1 MYRRRHALWVAVFC
15 LLWLPWFE
23 LGIASRQFAIAQTP
37 PASNQ
42 DLPDRKLDADR
53 LVEVGDRQFLQGQWR
68 QALATFQQVL
78 AMRQALGDRVNEG
91 RTLTAIGRVYHNLG
105 EYPSALTTLKSAL
118 AINRALADR
127 QGAGVTLNE
136 LAIVHRKR
144 SRYNEAIVLHQQAL
158 VASQQAGDRFNQ
170 GRILNELGATYNS
183 QGKFD
188 QALETQQQALAI
200 VQAVGDRVG
209 EGRVFNALGAVYGN
223 RGDYAQALKFYQQ
236 SLALRQK
243 LGDRPGE
250 ARVLGNM
257 GAVYDGQ
264 GNYQQAQVFYQQALS
279 IQREIGDRAGAGLNL
294 GNIGLAYSN
303 LGQFTKALEFYQQAL
318 VIANEIDDQSGRAY
332 LLTSIGTAHSNQGDY
347 AKALTFYQ
355 QGLTI
360 QQAIGDRSAEGHTL
374 NSIGTAYDNLGQ
386 ITKAATY
393 YQQALAIRQEIGDRA
408 GEARTLT
415 NLGGVYDSLKQ
426 PDQALT
432 FYQQALAIRQKIGDR
447 AGEGIT
453 LNSLGLMYAEL
464 DQNQQAQTLYQQAL
478 TIHQTT
484 GDRAREGETL
494 NNLAL
499 IHEQLNQP
507 QQAIARYQQALGIL
521 RDIGDRA
528 GERLVLSN
536 LGALLAKQNQPQQA
550 IVFYKQSVNITES
563 IRQDLK
569 TLSRQ
574 EQETYTQTVATTY
587 RALADLLLA
596 QGRILEAQQVLELLK
611 VQELQNFTRESDL
624 GTRLARVVFNPTE
637 EKILQQHG
645 TLIAFGQQ
653 VETCKQTRCQ
663 RLSQLNDQLQALTQE
678 YNQTVTTLEKE
689 IRQRRAEDDA
699 FLDPV
704 KLVPRARR
712 IIEAEPGT
720 VLIYPL
726 VLKDKIWLILA
737 AQGGV
742 VKSAE
747 VMVSERQLGETVL
760 KFREQLQDPTASTR
774 ALQTTSQQLY
784 NWLIQPIEA
793 ELKANGI
800 HNLVFSLDRVTRY
813 IPMSTLFDGKQYL
826 IENYTVSTVLAAD
839 LTDMRDRLP
848 PGTQNTTVL
857 AVGAS
862 TFPELSPLPNVP
874 AELAA
879 IVRKSSSDRQGIYPG
894 LKFLDQAFD
903 FRALRDNLSGR
914 KILHIATHGAFVPGR
929 PEDSYLILG
938 NGNKLTTDDIKTLTD
953 LSDVH
958 LVVLSACETALGG
971 PDQDGVEI
979 SGISSYFL
987 NAGASA
993 VMASLWAV
1001 NDASTSNLMQQ
1012 FYSNLAEATP
1022 QSPITKAEAL
1032 RQAQLNFLSGKV
1044 DWEYAHPYYWA
1055 PFILIGNGF

>member
-1 MYRRRHALWVAVFC
+1 MYPCRLYCWFVAFC
-15 LLWLPWFE
+15 LLFFPWVEPGIVFKQVALARSLHAQNHDHPNRELEANRLFE
-23 LGIASRQFAIAQTP
+23 MA
-37 PASNQ
+37 
-42 DLPDRKLDADR
+42 
-53 LVEVGDRQFLQGQWR
+53 DRQFLQGQWQ
-68 QALATFQQVL
+68 QALATFQQTL
-78 AMRQALGDRVNEG
+78 AIRQALGDRLNEG
-91 RTLTAIGRVYHNLG
+91 RTLTAIGRMYHSLG
-105 EYPSALTTLKSAL
+105 DYPQALTVLQKAL
-118 AINRALADR
+118 AINRSLHDH
-127 QGAGVTLNE
+127 QGEGATLNE
-136 LAIVHRKR
+136 LGVVHRKL
-144 SRYNEAIVLHQQAL
+144 SRYDEAIAFHQQAL
-158 VASQQAGDRFNQ
+158 AVSQQVGDRLTE
-170 GRILNELGATYNS
+170 GRILNELGAAYGS
-183 QGKFD
+183 QGKYGK
-188 QALETQQQALAI
+188 ALEIQQQALTLTR
-200 VQAVGDRVG
+200 AVRDRVG
-209 EGRVFNALGAVYGN
+209 EGRVLSALGYVYSSS
-223 RGDYAQALKFYQQ
+223 GDYTQALKFYQQ
-236 SLALRQK
+236 SLDLRRE
-243 LGDRPGE
+243 LGDRAGE
-250 ARVLGNM
+250 ARTLGSI

-264 GNYQQAQVFYQQALS
+264 GNYEKALALYQPALS
-279 IQREIGDRAGAGLNL
+279 IQQEIGDRAGAELSL

-303 LGQFTKALEFYQQAL
+303 LGQFNKALEFYPRAL
-318 VIANEIDDQSGRAY
+318 AIASQIGDRAGQAY
-332 LLTSIGTAHSNQGDY
+332 LLTSIGTAYANQGAY
-347 AKALTFYQ
+347 AKALTAYQ
-355 QGLTI
+355 QGLAI
-360 QQAIGDRSAEGHTL
+360 QQAIGDRAAEGHTL
-374 NSIGTAYDNLGQ
+374 NSIGAAYNNLGQ
-386 ITKAATY
+386 TDKALTF
-393 YQQALAIRQEIGDRA
+393 YQQALTIRREIGDRA
-408 GEARTLT
+408 GEARTLS
-415 NLGGVYDSLKQ
+415 NLGGIYDSLKQ
-426 PDQALT
+426 ADQALG
-432 FYQQALAIRQKIGDR
+432 FYQQALTIRREIGDR

-453 LNSLGLMYAEL
+453 LNSLGSIYSEL
-464 DQNQQAQTLYQQAL
+464 GESQRALVLYQQAL
-478 TIHQTT
+478 TIHQAT

-499 IHEQLNQP
+499 IYDQLNQKS
-507 QQAIARYQQALGIL
+507 QAKALYQQALGIL
-521 RDIGDRA
+521 REIGDRA

-536 LGALLAKQNQPQQA
+536 LGLLLEKQNQPQLA
-550 IVFYKQSVNITES
+550 IAFYKQSVNVTES
-563 IRQDLK
+563 IRRDLK

-611 VQELQNFTRESDL
+611 VQELQNFTRESNL
-624 GTRLARVVFNPTE
+624 GARLAGVVLNPIE

-653 VETCKQTRCQ
+653 IETCKQTRCD

-678 YNQTVTTLEKE
+678 YNQTVETLEKE

-704 KLVPRARR
+704 KLLPRARR

-747 VMVSERQLGETVL
+747 VLVSERQLGETVL
-760 KFREQLQDPTASTR
+760 KFREQLQDPTASVQ
-774 ALQTTSQQLY
+774 ALQETSQQLY
-784 NWLIQPIEA
+784 TWLIHPIEA
-793 ELKANGI
+793 ELRANQI

-826 IENYTVSTVLAAD
+826 IENYAVSTILAAD

-848 PGTQNTTVL
+848 TGTQNTTVL

-862 TFPELSPLPNVP
+862 TFSDLSPLPNVP

-879 IVRKSSSDRQGIYPG
+879 IVRKHPTDSQGIYPG
-894 LKFLDQAFD
+894 LEFLDRAFD

-938 NGNKLTTDDIKTLTD
+938 NGSKLTTDDIKTLTD

-993 VMASLWAV
+993 VLASLWSV

-1012 FYSNLAEATP
+1012 FYRNLAQTTP
-1022 QSPITKAEAL
+1022 QTRITKAEAL
-1032 RQAQLNFLSGKV
+1032 RQAQLSLLYGKA
-1044 DWEYAHPYYWA
+1044 DWEFAHPYYWA